1 MGQLEGT
8 YNDVKMDNRKRTLL
22 MGTHGE
28 NEMDKKEVD
37 LPMGVRRLKSRNYQA
52 SIDFYL
58 NLTEH
63 LNVNLRTHKDGETAS
78 KAFQSVY
85 KHKAKI
91 TAEIEE
97 MNTNDRKARI
107 KHAQSYISL
116 I

>member
-1 MGQLEGT
+1 
-8 YNDVKMDNRKRTLL
+8 

-63 LNVNLRTHKDGETAS
+63 LNVNLRTHKDGETA
-78 KAFQSVY
+78 
-85 KHKAKI
+85 
-91 TAEIEE
+91 
-97 MNTNDRKARI
+97 
-107 KHAQSYISL
+107 
-116 I
+116 

>member
-1 MGQLEGT
+1 MPDLYLNIPLVHFRDGCFRGNLPVIVLGRHKRQGDHDGPAT

-63 LNVNLRTHKDGETAS
+63 LNVNLRTHKDGETA
-78 KAFQSVY
+78 
-85 KHKAKI
+85 
-91 TAEIEE
+91 
-97 MNTNDRKARI
+97 
-107 KHAQSYISL
+107 
-116 I
+116 